1 MSYPSALEDLLEE
14 GRLAVRGLVRFQ
26 FGTGTIGFWNG
37 TGTLEYEDFPGAGT
51 EYLANSLLS
60 FSDIPMGMG
69 TAAVPLTIEM
79 PASADFGI
87 TPDLLAQ
94 IETLDYKG
102 RAVTI
107 YDAYFDPDT
116 RELVHVEALY
126 RGYVDTIDHTVEDGQ
141 MKLVANVETSALDNH
156 RDGYRMASHEDQQL
170 VSAGDM
176 FFEHAARVNVERFEI
191 TLD

>member
-1 MSYPSALEDLLEE
+1 MSYPSALEDLIED
-14 GRLAVRGLVRFQ
+14 GRFAVRGLVRFQ

-37 TGTLEYEDFPGAGT
+37 TGTLEYESFAGAGVK
-51 EYLANSLLS
+51 YLPNSLLS
-60 FSDIPMGMG
+60 FSEIPLGMG
-69 TAAVPLTIEM
+69 TAAVPMTIEM
-79 PASADFGI
+79 PESSDFGI

-102 RAVTI
+102 RPVTI

-116 RELVHVEALY
+116 RELLHVEPLY
-126 RGYVDTIDHTVEDGQ
+126 RGYVDTIDHVVEDGQ
-141 MKLVANVETSALDNH
+141 MKLVAHVETAALDNH

-170 VSAGDM
+170 VSSGDL
-176 FFEHAARVNVERFEI
+176 FFEHAAKTGVETFEI